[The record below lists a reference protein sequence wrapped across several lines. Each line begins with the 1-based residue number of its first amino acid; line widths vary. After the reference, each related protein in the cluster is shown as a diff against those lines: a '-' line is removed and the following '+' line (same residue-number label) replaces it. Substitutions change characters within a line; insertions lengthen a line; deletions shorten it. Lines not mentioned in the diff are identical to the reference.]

1 MSDKERIK
9 QTLKR
14 NEERLYVFPFDGLQ
28 EEWRQRKLGSV
39 KTAAGLV
46 APARDAVTAY
56 RICKELGIMG
66 RVAFTTLADGR
77 GIVIVKG
84 YPGLRMVLT
93 GTRYLA
99 RNAKIVKLAIG
110 RIGIA
115 TSMTEGAVLTIVLY
129 VGIDVL
135 EYILNE
141 HETLSMLSA
150 TLATDLLKVGIS
162 AIAGAAAGLAIAG
175 FTTVAIGPLVAVIFV
190 GTIVGWGLE
199 MLDSQFGV
207 TDKLA
212 DAIDAYAQVLVEKHE
227 AMQKAINSAP
237 HKIERGIIWR
247 MYGWDIDNPRG
258 F

>member
-1 MSDKERIK
+1 MSNKQQIK
-9 QTLKR
+9 QTLER
-14 NEERLYVFPFDGLQ
+14 NEERLYFFPAGDLH
-28 EEWRQRKLGSV
+28 EELRQRRLRNAKSAV
-39 KTAAGLV
+39 GLV
-46 APARDAVTAY
+46 APAKDAVTAY
-56 RICKELGIMG
+56 KLCRELGITG
-66 RVAFTTLADGR
+66 RVAYTTLVDGR

-84 YPGLRMVLT
+84 YPGLRTVLT

-99 RNAKIVKLAIG
+99 SNAKIVKLAIG

-115 TSMTEGAVLTIVLY
+115 AGMAEGALLTIVLY

-135 EYILNE
+135 EYILSE

-162 AIAGAAAGLAIAG
+162 SVAGAALGLAVGGLTTIA
-175 FTTVAIGPLVAVIFV
+175 VGPLVVAILVATAVSF
-190 GTIVGWGLE
+190 GLE
-199 MLDSQFGV
+199 ALDTHYGI

-212 DAIDAYAQVLVEKHE
+212 DAIDTYAQELVEKHE
-227 AMQKAINSAP
+227 AMQKAIKSAP
-237 HKIERGIIWR
+237 HKIERGLVWR